1 MRLELWSVEYNVV
14 HNPGVKRGTIDG
26 GRKAWIVANALWIA
40 MPAG

>member
-26 GRKAWIVANALWIA
+26 DRKAWIVANALWIA